1 MMNGVQPRG
10 QTTEE
15 FVMDCTG
22 RRKEEVTTTE
32 NSQISGSCTWKDINL
47 NS

>member
-22 RRKEEVTTTE
+22 RREEVTATE
-32 NSQISGSCTWKDINL
+32 DSQISGSCTWKDINL

>member
-15 FVMDCTG
+15 FVLDYTG
-22 RRKEEVTTTE
+22 RRVEEAAAT
-32 NSQISGSCTWKDINL
+32 
-47 NS
+47 